1 MCIDWLLGEGPYT
14 DIIHYTCGTMGGMGA
29 IHEVLQYLYTE
40 FIKMAEEVW
49 GELSATWSRG
59 ILGY

>member
-1 MCIDWLLGEGPYT
+1 MYR
-14 DIIHYTCGTMGGMGA
+14 GA
-29 IHEVLQYLYTE
+29 IPGALRYLYTE
-40 FIKMAEEVW
+40 FIKMVEEVW